1 MVFTLDQIWAKAEPF
16 QSIRTHSC
24 LTGVVA
30 QQLMDNT
37 LPQGLQNMTAEY
49 MNLDGVAL
57 SRWIG
62 YLASLHDIGKIEC
75 QFQWKNEDSR
85 QAITEADLKD
95 SSTDPAAVR
104 HELTTRSCL
113 RGEIWKETRESR
125 DAIRFFADLLGAH
138 HQGKT
143 GRAGSICR
151 EGWSKLRADFELE
164 MRCLFLEQEE
174 IRFPRIERTRK
185 GPLGAVLLGIVIMA
199 DWIASSELF
208 SDAEDW
214 FQTGNGQE
222 DALRRIHQFLGVSG
236 LLTQH
241 IAFQPDFTS
250 VWPDIPRNGLRGLQ
264 EETESLFINQDE
276 RFSLLLL
283 EAPMGE
289 GKTEAGVY
297 AAVQMAQQWGKEGF
311 YIGLPTAATSN
322 QMVGRMRLFLKA
334 QQPSTTVRLL
344 HSTAWLVDEQG
355 SLPRF
360 QTEEERFA
368 ASWLLPMRRGL
379 LSNYAVGTV
388 DQAMMSVLL
397 VKYGALRLLGLAGK
411 VLIIDE
417 LHAYDVYMSEILQ
430 RLLEWCKALKIP
442 VVLLSA
448 TLTPEKK
455 RQMLS
460 PFTSQPLEQV
470 YPAVTA
476 ITESGKV
483 LINKVNKTE
492 KRYTLG
498 ITLCTIRHQTEKIAE
513 LAIRHTEQGGCICV
527 LLNTVQQA
535 QDVYRAVRALR
546 YDGKVLLFHA
556 RFPVERRDEIERE
569 CIRLFGKDKSNRP
582 EKAILIST
590 QVVEQSL
597 DVDFD
602 GMMTAIAPIDL
613 LLQRAG
619 RVFRHDET
627 KRPEGYDRPEL
638 QVLIPETVGDY
649 QQDEYVYPK
658 CLLNQSI
665 HLLREKKQIQV
676 PEDIPRL
683 VAEGYDSQFAP
694 QEDLDLWMEQ
704 WMDDQVK
711 ASASTLCEISSPEKG
726 FDPIRH
732 MERVQFDDLESSS
745 FLSAKTRLGEPTTRI
760 VFLEPSEFELLEKQ
774 SVKSSGKKLLN
785 GVDGKACKPLMR
797 RSVSLRS
804 KLLKGL
810 DDRAAVLFGRK
821 MLEGLRL
828 YCAMQD
834 EMGRKYLP
842 KMDGSR
848 LILDDEYGV
857 LFEDG
862 EVK

>member
-1 MVFTLDQIWAKAEPF
+1 
-16 QSIRTHSC
+16 
-24 LTGVVA
+24 
-30 QQLMDNT
+30 
-37 LPQGLQNMTAEY
+37 
-49 MNLDGVAL
+49 
-57 SRWIG
+57 
-62 YLASLHDIGKIEC
+62 
-75 QFQWKNEDSR
+75 
-85 QAITEADLKD
+85 
-95 SSTDPAAVR
+95 
-104 HELTTRSCL
+104 
-113 RGEIWKETRESR
+113 
-125 DAIRFFADLLGAH
+125 
-138 HQGKT
+138 
-143 GRAGSICR
+143 
-151 EGWSKLRADFELE
+151 
-164 MRCLFLEQEE
+164 
-174 IRFPRIERTRK
+174 
-185 GPLGAVLLGIVIMA
+185 
-199 DWIASSELF
+199 
-208 SDAEDW
+208 
-214 FQTGNGQE
+214 
-222 DALRRIHQFLGVSG
+222 
-236 LLTQH
+236 
-241 IAFQPDFTS
+241 
-250 VWPDIPRNGLRGLQ
+250 
-264 EETESLFINQDE
+264 
-276 RFSLLLL
+276 
-283 EAPMGE
+283 MGE

-322 QMVGRMRLFLKA
+322 QMVGRMRSFLKA
-334 QQPSTTVRLL
+334 QQPSTNVRLL
-344 HSTAWLVDEQG
+344 HSMAWLVDEQA

-397 VKYGALRLLGLAGK
+397 VKYGVLRLLGLAGK
-411 VLIIDE
+411 VLVIDE

-460 PFTSQPLEQV
+460 PYTSQTLEQV

-483 LINKVNKTE
+483 LIKKVGKTE

-498 ITLCTIRHQTEKIAE
+498 MTLCPILHQTARIAE

-535 QDVYRAVRALR
+535 QDVYRAVRALH
-546 YDGKVLLFHA
+546 YDGKVMLFHA

-569 CIRLFGKDKSNRP
+569 CIHLFGKDKSHRP
-582 EKAILIST
+582 ERAILIST

-627 KRPEGYDRPEL
+627 KRPEGYDRSEL
-638 QVLIPETVGDY
+638 QVLIPEMMGDY

-665 HLLREKKQIQV
+665 HLLREKRQIRV

-683 VAEGYDSQFAP
+683 VAEGYDAQSAP

-704 WMDDQVK
+704 WMEDQVK

-745 FLSAKTRLGEPTTRI
+745 FLSAKTRLGEPTARI
-760 VFLEPSEFELLEKQ
+760 VFLEQSEFELLEKQ
-774 SVKSSGKKLLN
+774 SVKLSGKKLLN

-797 RSVSLRS
+797 RSVSVRS

-828 YCAMQD
+828 YCASQD

-842 KMDGSR
+842 QKDGSR